1 MKQKKSATEIKKKGA
16 QGAIL
21 SNTMPPT
28 KLKSNVPSAPKQNAA
43 PCIVP
48 LISAFM
54 SL

>member
-1 MKQKKSATEIKKKGA
+1 MKQKKSAAEIMKKGA

-21 SNTMPPT
+21 SNRMPPT
-28 KLKSNVPSAPKQNAA
+28 KLKSIMPSAPKKNAT

-54 SL
+54 FL